1 MSSSKRQS
9 MIMTGVGLILLS
21 ALILYFALSQ
31 PNVSDEVYIES
42 STSFAETETVTV
54 TQSVLQ
60 ENTASSEIEQT
71 VQTVSE
77 EYNADKTVTSAAD
90 YSQTQPGSAF
100 NGKINLNTCT
110 ASDLIVLDGIGEARA
125 DAIIQYREY
134 LGGYTSIDQIKNIK
148 GIGDKLYEKIAPYLT
163 V

>member
-9 MIMTGVGLILLS
+9 IIMTGVGLILLS
-21 ALILYFALSQ
+21 ALMLYFALTQ
-31 PNVSDEVYIES
+31 PKVSDEVYIQSNS
-42 STSFAETETVTV
+42 SSSETV
-54 TQSVLQ
+54 TQSALQ
-60 ENTASSEIEQT
+60 ENLNSVLGEASQQSDLEEYQAEVTEYSEINT
-71 VQTVSE
+71 D
-77 EYNADKTVTSAAD
+77 N
-90 YSQTQPGSAF
+90 AF

-110 ASDLIVLDGIGEARA
+110 ASDLTVLDGIGESRA

-134 LGGYTSIDQIKNIK
+134 LGGYTSVDQIKNIK

>member
-9 MIMTGVGLILLS
+9 IIMTGVGLILLS

-31 PNVSDEVYIES
+31 PKVSDEGYIKNDALS
-42 STSFAETETVTV
+42 SETV
-54 TQSVLQ
+54 TQSALQ
-60 ENTASSEIEQT
+60 EAVSSTVSGKVQQTSSEKINTE
-71 VQTVSE
+71 
-77 EYNADKTVTSAAD
+77 KTVTAGKEN
-90 YSQTQPGSAF
+90 YETQSEKSVS
-100 NGKINLNTCT
+100 GKINLNTCT
-110 ASDLIVLDGIGEARA
+110 ASELTVLDGIGESRA

-134 LGGYTSIDQIKNIK
+134 LGGYTNVEQIKNIK

>member
-9 MIMTGVGLILLS
+9 IIMTGVGLILLS
-21 ALILYFALSQ
+21 ALVLYFALSQ
-31 PNVSDEVYIES
+31 PKVSDEVYIQSNS
-42 STSFAETETVTV
+42 SSSETV
-54 TQSVLQ
+54 TQSALQ
-60 ENTASSEIEQT
+60 ENLNSVLGEASQQSDLEEYQAEVTEYSEINT
-71 VQTVSE
+71 D
-77 EYNADKTVTSAAD
+77 N
-90 YSQTQPGSAF
+90 AF

-110 ASDLIVLDGIGEARA
+110 ASDLTMLDGIGESRA

-134 LGGYTSIDQIKNIK
+134 LGGYTSVDQIKNIK

>member
-9 MIMTGVGLILLS
+9 IIMTGVGLILIS
-21 ALILYFALSQ
+21 ALMLYFALSQ
-31 PNVSDEVYIES
+31 PTVSGEAYIEN
-42 STSFAETETVTV
+42 TSYSEAVS
-54 TQSVLQ
+54 QSVLQ
-60 ENTASSEIEQT
+60 DSSDFLTQNQVEQT
-71 VQTVSE
+71 FQETQAEAYSE
-77 EYNADKTVTSAAD
+77 NNY
-90 YSQTQPGSAF
+90 YSQTQNTF

-110 ASDLIVLDGIGEARA
+110 ASDLIAINGIGEARA

-134 LGGYTSIDQIKNIK
+134 LGGYTSVDQIKNIK